1 MDVKHFKDDW
11 FRCTKNTEVYRH
23 SFINFAKAAANKL

>member
-1 MDVKHFKDDW
+1 MDVKHFEDDC
-11 FRCTKNTEVYRH
+11 FRCTENTDVDGH

>member
-1 MDVKHFKDDW
+1 MDVKHFEDDW
-11 FRCTKNTEVYRH
+11 YRCTENIDVNRH